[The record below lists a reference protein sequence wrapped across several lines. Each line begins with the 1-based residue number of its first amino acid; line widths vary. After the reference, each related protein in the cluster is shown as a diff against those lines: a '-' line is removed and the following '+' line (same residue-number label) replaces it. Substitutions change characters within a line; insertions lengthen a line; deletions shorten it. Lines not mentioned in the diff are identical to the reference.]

1 MQLNEILEENSV
13 KSIAKR
19 TNISEENLE
28 ALFSGEF
35 DFLKKVKTLGF
46 ISIIEREYGA
56 DLSSLCKQAVEYY
69 DSHPEDESI
78 VLDAPVIE
86 RKKGKSKL
94 LVFSVLILLGI
105 ASWYFIMQ
113 FDQEKLR
120 GLLPFNEEK
129 MISGMIRTEADSHS
143 ELSIERAITDK
154 KEEPQSGA
162 GSIVIEAVSGMTEN
176 SGTEKNQSN

>member
-1 MQLNEILEENSV
+1 MQLNDILEENSV
-13 KSIAKR
+13 KSIAER

-35 DFLKKVKTLGF
+35 DVLKKVKTMGF

-56 DLSSLCKQAVEYY
+56 DLSSLKKQAVEYY
-69 DSHPEDESI
+69 DTHAEEESI
-78 VLDAPVIE
+78 MLEAPVIE

-94 LVFSVLILLGI
+94 LIFSVIVLLGF
-105 ASWYFIMQ
+105 ASWYFITQ

-129 MISGMIRTEADSHS
+129 MVSTIKEAVDHNPD
-143 ELSIERAITDK
+143 LSIEHAISTED
-154 KEEPQSGA
+154 EENKSA
-162 GSIVIEAVSGMTEN
+162 EKSIVIEATPMVAETNETEN
-176 SGTEKNQSN
+176 NQTN